1 VFDYTQQAASEWMLN
16 TPPTF
21 AVYLAGLT
29 FKWLK
34 AQGGLA
40 GIERVNREKAALLY
54 AAIDGSGGFY
64 RNDIDPSCRSRMNVP
79 FVLHDEALNAAFLKE
94 AEAAS
99 LVGLKGHKAV
109 GGMRASIYNA
119 VSRESVEA
127 LVAFMRDFQQRH
139 G

>member
-1 VFDYTQQAASEWMLN
+1 MLN

-21 AVYLAGLT
+21 AIYLAGLV

-34 AQGGLA
+34 GQGGLA
-40 GIERVNREKAALLY
+40 AVEAINREKAALLY

-64 RNDIDPSCRSRMNVP
+64 RNPVEVSCRSRMNVP
-79 FVLHDEALNAAFLKE
+79 FTLAQPALDAEFLK
-94 AEAAS
+94 AADARGFI
-99 LVGLKGHKAV
+99 GLKGHKSV

-119 VSRESVEA
+119 TSLADVRA
-127 LVAFMRDFQQRH
+127 LVEFMGEFRAMR